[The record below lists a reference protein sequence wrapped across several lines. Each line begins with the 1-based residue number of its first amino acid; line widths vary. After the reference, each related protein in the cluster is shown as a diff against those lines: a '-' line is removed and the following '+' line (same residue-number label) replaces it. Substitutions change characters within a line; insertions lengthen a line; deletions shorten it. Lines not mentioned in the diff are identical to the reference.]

1 MQNNKMKKIL
11 CILLAFTAIFCGC
24 ENTKGFLNKR
34 INIEKLEPLKTTF
47 SGEITIKIKD
57 EQFKATIDFNKASSE
72 TLIYTYPESISGL
85 TITKTQGESKLTY
98 LGLSYKAQ
106 NNFMPQNFVLEIIDS
121 VIETLS
127 DKTLY
132 KVKLIDSGILYTSND
147 KENGFELL
155 RDAENMNII
164 SINIPNSNILITFDT
179 YESS

>member
-57 EQFKATIDFNKASSE
+57 EQLKATIDFNKVSSE

-106 NNFMPQNFVLEIIDS
+106 NNS

-132 KVKLIDSGILYTSND
+132 KVKLIDSGILYTFND